1 MRHKA
6 WLARR
11 SPPRFSR
18 WRSVRPEEAGMGA
31 VPHRCAKAGS
41 ERSRWGLSPA
51 VTRSC
56 PAVSIPTP
64 GSASRVGDR
73 GDQGLELAVELVE
86 FALELPPAPGQGAQG
101 GLGRCRWT
109 GQGPGPQGR
118 TGTNQ
123 GLGLEAAQR
132 LTQLVGGAVEH
143 PVELFGGRHPG
154 FEGAAA
160 GHSQQPDHLDLAVAG
175 LGIAVATPARVARAA
190 AWASIGSDLPWRRR
204 VLRSGRSTSTT
215 WRP

>member
-1 MRHKA
+1 
-6 WLARR
+6 
-11 SPPRFSR
+11 
-18 WRSVRPEEAGMGA
+18 MGA